1 MQNYKKLIGP
11 ISIISL
17 AYLMSRIFGFVREI
31 LLANWTGISNNPNIK
46 TADDIIKFI
55 DSLLNW
61 NYVTLSYNNKTGE
74 TSHVFSMMQHYDFED
89 LF

>member
-1 MQNYKKLIGP
+1 MTSFKTSSKVWTEKELLIN
-11 ISIISL
+11 SL
-17 AYLMSRIFGFVREI
+17 
-31 LLANWTGISNNPNIK
+31 SNNPNIK

-74 TSHVFSMMQHYDFED
+74 TSHVFSMTQHYDFED

>member
-1 MQNYKKLIGP
+1 MTSFKTSSKIWSEKELLIN
-11 ISIISL
+11 S
-17 AYLMSRIFGFVREI
+17 
-31 LLANWTGISNNPNIK
+31 ISNNPRIK
-46 TADDIIKFI
+46 TANDVIKFI
-55 DSLLNW
+55 DSLLRW

>member
-1 MQNYKKLIGP
+1 MTSFKTSSKVWTEKELLINS
-11 ISIISL
+11 ISK
-17 AYLMSRIFGFVREI
+17 
-31 LLANWTGISNNPNIK
+31 NPNIK